1 MRAFPFRSVSARR
14 ASATLALLL
23 GTVVLGSSAEAQT
36 RWQGA
41 PSGRAS
47 TKVTFTA
54 VVPQG
59 TPPAQRPAPLTV
71 TIDYG
76 QPHARGRAVAG
87 GLIPNGDVWRLGAN
101 EATALTSTVDLEIG
115 GMQVPKGSYTLFALA
130 TPTSMQLIVSKKTGQ
145 WGTAYDPAE
154 DLVRIPMQL
163 TTRAESLD
171 ALQIS
176 LEPTGES
183 APLGGTL
190 RVRWGTVDATVAYTA
205 KP

>member
-1 MRAFPFRSVSARR
+1 MRVRHSVSLATRR
-14 ASATLALLL
+14 TAALGAL
-23 GTVVLGSSAEAQT
+23 VLGPLLATGSLEAQA

-41 PSGRAS
+41 PSGRAT

-87 GLIPNGDVWRLGAN
+87 GLIPNGEVWRLGAN
-101 EATALTSTVDLEIG
+101 EATALSSTVDLEIG
-115 GMQVPKGSYTLFALA
+115 GQVVPKGSYTLFALA
-130 TPTSMQLIVSKKTGQ
+130 TPTSMHLIVNRKTGQ
-145 WGTAYDPAE
+145 WGTAYEAAE

-163 TTRAESLD
+163 TSRSESID
-171 ALQIS
+171 ALHIS
-176 LEPTGES
+176 LEPAGDA
-183 APLGGTL
+183 APLAGTL
-190 RVRWGTVDATVAYTA
+190 RVRWGTVDATVPYTA

>member
-1 MRAFPFRSVSARR
+1 MRARPSIFRAPRR
-14 ASATLALLL
+14 AALL
-23 GTVVLGSSAEAQT
+23 GTLVFGALAASSAAEAQP

-76 QPHARGRAVAG
+76 QPHARGREIAG
-87 GLIPNGDVWRLGAN
+87 GLIPNGEVWRLGAN

-115 GMQVPKGSYTLFALA
+115 GLLVPKGSYTLFALA
-130 TPTSMQLIVSKKTGQ
+130 TPTSMQLIVNRKTGQ
-145 WGTAYDPAE
+145 WGTAYEAGE

-163 TTRAESLD
+163 TPRAESVD

-176 LEPTGES
+176 LEPAGDT
-183 APLGGTL
+183 APLAGAL
-190 RVRWGTVDATVAYTA
+190 RVRWGTVDATVGYTA
-205 KP
+205 RP